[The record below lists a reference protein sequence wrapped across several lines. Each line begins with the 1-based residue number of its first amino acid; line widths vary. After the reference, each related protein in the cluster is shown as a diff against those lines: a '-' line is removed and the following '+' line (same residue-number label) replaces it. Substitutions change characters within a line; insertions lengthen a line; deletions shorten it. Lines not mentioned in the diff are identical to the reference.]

1 MTKPKPHQA
10 ACEFCGRQFLRI
22 KSPYCPECRE
32 YLHNLDA
39 KKRYHKAHAVSE
51 EDFARRMEGVTER
64 RELVAHFVGVVPGAD
79 DDAPYFV
86 GRKLYWTEV
95 KTAAPGFLPD
105 GLIVQTYNGRH
116 VVQGGRL
123 VKYQE
128 GETNS

>member
-22 KSPYCPECRE
+22 KSPYCPEC
-32 YLHNLDA
+32 
-39 KKRYHKAHAVSE
+39 
-51 EDFARRMEGVTER
+51 MEGVTER
-64 RELVAHFVGVVPGAD
+64 RDLVAHFVGVVPGAD
-79 DDAPYFV
+79 EDAPYFV
-86 GRKLYWTEV
+86 GRKLYWMEV

>member
-1 MTKPKPHQA
+1 LCWWSHEQHQA
-10 ACEFCGRQFLRI
+10 A
-22 KSPYCPECRE
+22 
-32 YLHNLDA
+32 
-39 KKRYHKAHAVSE
+39 KAHAVSE

-64 RELVAHFVGVVPGAD
+64 RELVAHFVGAVPGAD
-79 DDAPYFV
+79 EDAPYFV

>member
-39 KKRYHKAHAVSE
+39 KKRYH
-51 EDFARRMEGVTER
+51 MEGVTER

-86 GRKLYWTEV
+86 GRKLYWTDV
-95 KTAAPGFLPD
+95 KEAAPGFLPD
-105 GLIVQTYNGRH
+105 GLIVQTYNGRY
-116 VVQGGRL
+116 VVQGGVL
-123 VKYQE
+123 MKYQE
-128 GETNS
+128 GAAA

>member
-10 ACEFCGRQFLRI
+10 AKE
-22 KSPYCPECRE
+22 
-32 YLHNLDA
+32 
-39 KKRYHKAHAVSE
+39 HAVSE
-51 EDFARRMEGVTER
+51 EDFAR

-95 KTAAPGFLPD
+95 KEAVPGFLPD

-116 VVQGGRL
+116 VVQGGVL

>member
-22 KSPYCPECRE
+22 KFPYCPEC
-32 YLHNLDA
+32 
-39 KKRYHKAHAVSE
+39 
-51 EDFARRMEGVTER
+51 

-79 DDAPYFV
+79 EDAPYFV

-95 KTAAPGFLPD
+95 KEAAPGFLPD
-105 GLIVQTYNGRH
+105 GLIVQTYNGRY
-116 VVQGGRL
+116 VVQGGVL

-128 GETNS
+128 GAAA

>member
-32 YLHNLDA
+32 
-39 KKRYHKAHAVSE
+39 
-51 EDFARRMEGVTER
+51 
-64 RELVAHFVGVVPGAD
+64 LVAHFVGVVPGAD
-79 DDAPYFV
+79 EDAPYFV

-95 KTAAPGFLPD
+95 KEAAPGFLPD
-105 GLIVQTYNGRH
+105 GLIVQTYNGRY

-128 GETNS
+128 GATNA

>member
-10 ACEFCGRQFLRI
+10 ACESCGRQFLRI
-22 KSPYCPECRE
+22 KSPYCPAC
-32 YLHNLDA
+32 
-39 KKRYHKAHAVSE
+39 
-51 EDFARRMEGVTER
+51 

-79 DDAPYFV
+79 EDAPYFV

-95 KTAAPGFLPD
+95 KEAAPGFLPD
-105 GLIVQTYNGRH
+105 GLIVQTYNGRY